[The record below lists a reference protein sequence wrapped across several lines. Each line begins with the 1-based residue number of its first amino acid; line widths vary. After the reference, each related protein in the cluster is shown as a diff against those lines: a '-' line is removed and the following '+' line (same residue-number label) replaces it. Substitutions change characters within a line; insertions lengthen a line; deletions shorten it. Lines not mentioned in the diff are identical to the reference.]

1 VGPLS
6 SVAMLLAINE
16 GTCRRW
22 GQRLPLSFGKQ
33 RMEQPVDRPHSNNL
47 RVHREMDGPGTF
59 LVTKCVEP
67 RQRVIDERVALEI
80 CSSLCFYAEKE
91 QILLAAFVVM
101 LDHWHAVLATSD
113 GMTIAKRLKIL
124 DQWISRQKH
133 ELLQANWEVISKR
146 ERRRTET
153 ASHFRF
159 GWQQG
164 FHETKVQSSKQF
176 LFACAYVE
184 ENPVRAGLAK
194 AVSDWKW
201 SSANPEYQRF
211 LARPW
216 PWAFEKS

>member
-1 VGPLS
+1 MV
-6 SVAMLLAINE
+6 MLLAINE

-22 GQRLPLSFGKQ
+22 GQRLPRSFGKQ
-33 RMEQPVDRPHSNNL
+33 RMEEPVEKPHSRNL
-47 RVHREMDGPGTF
+47 RLHREMDEPGIF

-113 GMTIAKRLKIL
+113 GMTISRRLKIL
-124 DQWISRQKH
+124 DQWVSRQTD
-133 ELLQANWEVISKR
+133 ELLQAIGNLSS
-146 ERRRTET
+146 ERGRRQTET
-153 ASHFRF
+153 ASHLRC

-164 FHETKVQSSKQF
+164 FHKTEVRSSKQF
-176 LFACAYVE
+176 LFVCAYVE

-194 AVSDWKW
+194 GVSDWKW
-201 SSANPEYQRF
+201 SSANPECQRF
-211 LARPW
+211 LARLWPW
-216 PWAFEKS
+216 PFEKS